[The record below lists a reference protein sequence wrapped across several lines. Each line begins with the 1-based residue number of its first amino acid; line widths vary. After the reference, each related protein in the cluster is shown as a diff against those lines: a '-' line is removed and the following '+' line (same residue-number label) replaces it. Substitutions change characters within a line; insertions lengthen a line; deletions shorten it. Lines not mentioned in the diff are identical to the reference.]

1 MRRTVVPI
9 TALVL
14 GLLLPGSAHAKD
26 LRQRVG
32 VGFSNQ
38 FGHLSSLSVK
48 VGMPTSNPAVNIQ
61 AQLVGGYSV
70 LNNTSPAWFVGARGL
85 YGFVAEDNMNLY
97 LAGGVGF
104 KADGV
109 DNALRLQP
117 ALGAEFFLFGLE
129 NLGLSAEC
137 GVDLDLLGPGV
148 DTYTFGGAAGV
159 GAHYYF

>member
-1 MRRTVVPI
+1 MRRTAVLI
-9 TALVL
+9 TALSL
-14 GLLLPGSAHAKD
+14 GLLLPAQAQAKD

-32 VGFSNQ
+32 LGFSNQ

-48 VGMPTSNPAVNIQ
+48 YGMPTNNPAVNIQ
-61 AQLVGGYSV
+61 AQLVGGYSL
-70 LNNTSPAWFVGARGL
+70 LNNTTPAWFVGGRGL

-97 LAGGVGF
+97 LAAGVGY

-109 DNALRLQP
+109 DNALRIQP

-148 DTYTFGGAAGV
+148 DTYTFGGAAAV